1 MPNENTILFL
11 IYLFS
16 VLVLSQAQ
24 KADPDGGG
32 GACARFVLDEHY
44 LPPFLVFLHVRVV
57 AGQLLNHSLDLCVV
71 VESGLALIAPLSRP

>member
-1 MPNENTILFL
+1 MPNENTFLFS

-16 VLVLSQAQ
+16 VLLLCPAQ
-24 KADPDGGG
+24 KAGPDGGG
-32 GACARFVLDEHY
+32 GACDQFVLDEHY